1 MALDSFFIMALSREL
16 NEELTGAK
24 VVKILM
30 PDKRKIVFQ
39 LYKGGR
45 NRKLLFSI
53 GSGSTRFYLTNAEF
67 DNPESPYM
75 FCMFMRKYLTGAVIE
90 KIEAVHCERVVR
102 FSLSGKNTFDERID
116 YTIVVEMLGKTSN
129 FILLDTTDHIIDCL
143 IRSGYN
149 ADYTRGI
156 NPGSLYCL
164 PPLQKKTDLFRT
176 EKGEIEQ
183 MCHAADRTLPAGDWL
198 LASFLGFSPTLCRE
212 LAYRAGEV
220 YEELPA
226 VLHSFRTACESG
238 GLTACICQG
247 TGSRAEISAY
257 ALTHKRTDIQTFS
270 SFSEA
275 LEAYYSKKEQEEYR
289 NERNRNLLRQTR
301 SLRDRLVRK
310 IAVQTDELKSAEN
323 SEEIRRAAEFVTSNI
338 YSLHKGDKVLRCTD
352 YYSDDQHEVEIT
364 LDPIKT
370 PQQNAAALY
379 KTYSKKKTAA
389 RVLDE
394 LLQKEK
400 TELDYIESVIDSI
413 CRAENGRDL
422 DEIRGE
428 LAAGGF
434 LKAGKKEV
442 RKHSGPSVIPVFHTE
457 DGFTIRVG
465 KNNLQ
470 NEQLT
475 FKLSRRSDLWFHVKN
490 YHGSHVVLSC
500 DDGDPSEKAIRTA
513 ASLAVHYSE
522 ADSAGKQ
529 AVDYTKIRNV
539 SRRKGALPGMVYY
552 TDYQT
557 ILISG
562 EEWAEQI
569 KK

>member
-1 MALDSFFIMALSREL
+1 MALDSFFIMALSGEL

-53 GSGSTRFYLTNAEF
+53 GSGSTRLYLTDAEF

-75 FCMFMRKYLTGAVIE
+75 FCMFLRKHLTGAVIE
-90 KIEAVHCERVVR
+90 KVEAVHCERVMR
-102 FSLSGKNTFDERID
+102 LSLSGKNTFDERIG
-116 YTIVVEMLGKTSN
+116 YTIVVEMLGKVSN

-143 IRSGYN
+143 IRSGYS

-156 NPGSLYCL
+156 NPGSLYRL
-164 PPLQKKTDLFRT
+164 PPRQEKTDLFET
-176 EKGEIEQ
+176 EPGEIEQ
-183 MCHAADRTLPAGDWL
+183 LCASADRDLPAEDWL
-198 LASFLGFSPTLCRE
+198 LGSFLGFSPTLSRE
-212 LAYRAGEV
+212 LAYRAGGN

-226 VLHSFRTACESG
+226 VLQSFRTACETG

-247 TGSRAEISAY
+247 NGTRAEVSAY
-257 ALTHKRTDIQTFS
+257 ALTHKGTDIRTFP

-275 LEAYYSKKEQEEYR
+275 LEAYYSQKEQEEYR
-289 NERNRNLLRQTR
+289 SERSRNLLRQTR
-301 SLRDRLVRK
+301 SLRDRLARK
-310 IAVQTDELKSAEN
+310 IAVQTEELRDAEN
-323 SEEIRRAAEFVTSNI
+323 AEEIRRAAEFVTANI
-338 YSLHKGDKVLRCTD
+338 YALHKGDKALRCTD
-352 YYSDDQHEVEIT
+352 YYSEDQHEVVIP
-364 LDPIKT
+364 LDPLKT

-400 TELDYIESVIDSI
+400 IELDYIESVIDTV

-428 LAAGGF
+428 LVAGGF
-434 LKAGKKEV
+434 LKPGKKEG
-442 RKHSGPSVIPVFHTE
+442 RKRPASSPIPVFHTE
-457 DGFTIRVG
+457 DGFTVRVG

-500 DDGDPSEKAIRTA
+500 GDSEPSQKAIRAA
-513 ASLAVHYSE
+513 ASLAVRYSE

-529 AVDYTKIRNV
+529 AVDYTQIRNV
-539 SRRKGALPGMVYY
+539 NRRKGALPGMVYY

-557 ILISG
+557 VLISG
-562 EEWAEQI
+562 DEWTE
-569 KK
+569 KE

>member
-1 MALDSFFIMALSREL
+1 MALDSFFIMALSGEL

-53 GSGSTRFYLTNAEF
+53 GSGSTRLYLTDAEF

-75 FCMFMRKYLTGAVIE
+75 FCMFLRKHLTGAVIE
-90 KIEAVHCERVVR
+90 KVEAVHCERVVR
-102 FSLSGKNTFDERID
+102 LSLSGKNTFDERIG
-116 YTIVVEMLGKTSN
+116 YSIVVEMLGKVSN

-143 IRSGYN
+143 IRSGYS

-156 NPGSLYCL
+156 NPGSLYRL
-164 PPLQKKTDLFRT
+164 PPRQEKTDLFET
-176 EKGEIEQ
+176 EPGEIEQ
-183 MCHAADRTLPAGDWL
+183 LCASADRDLPAEDWL
-198 LASFLGFSPTLCRE
+198 LGSFLGFSPTLSRE
-212 LAYRAGEV
+212 LAYRAGGN

-226 VLHSFRTACESG
+226 VLQSFRMACETG
-238 GLTACICQG
+238 GLTACIRQG
-247 TGSRAEISAY
+247 NGTRAEVSAY
-257 ALTHKRTDIQTFS
+257 ALTHKGTDIRTFPN
-270 SFSEA
+270 FSEA
-275 LEAYYSKKEQEEYR
+275 LEAYYSQKEQEEYR
-289 NERNRNLLRQTR
+289 SERSRNLLRQTR
-301 SLRDRLVRK
+301 SLRDRLARK
-310 IAVQTDELKSAEN
+310 IAVQTEELRDAEN
-323 SEEIRRAAEFVTSNI
+323 AEEIRRAAEFVTANI
-338 YSLHKGDKVLRCTD
+338 YALHKGDKALRCTD
-352 YYSDDQHEVEIT
+352 YYSEDQHEVVIP
-364 LDPIKT
+364 LDPLKT

-400 TELDYIESVIDSI
+400 IELDYIESVIDTV

-428 LAAGGF
+428 LVAGGF
-434 LKAGKKEV
+434 LKPGKKEG
-442 RKHSGPSVIPVFHTE
+442 RKRPVSSPIPVFHTE
-457 DGFTIRVG
+457 DGFTVRVG

-500 DDGDPSEKAIRTA
+500 GDSEPSQKAIRAA
-513 ASLAVHYSE
+513 ASLAVRYSE

-529 AVDYTKIRNV
+529 AVDYTQIRNV

-557 ILISG
+557 VLISG
-562 EEWAEQI
+562 DEWTE
-569 KK
+569 KE